1 MTLPPSPTS
10 SLTLPWPWSPYT
22 HPLRCGTEPG
32 PWDWP
37 GPRRSF
43 LTQGVVPRSPHGSW
57 VPPVTPVKLDA
68 SGLRE
73 PPSGQSPP
81 ARHSHPSWDSLHHA
95 GQGPKGS
102 SVGRYHDA
110 TTITDLCSCGN
121 VPEVEIISLLG
132 EQLPHYTLRAD
143 TLFGYEHD
151 DWLHTPLL
159 PPEAPTPLTPQ
170 QIEETLKYF
179 RECRGAP
186 LGASEGTWGELALWG
201 TPSSATH
208 RQDLQLR
215 RPLGDPQLRRPLGDP
230 QLLESWSSPR
240 PEELELRDQDA
251 AAARQS
257 RIFPLLR
264 ELALGCM
271 FPPEL
276 GGLRGPQAMEF
287 WSSPAA
293 YAEVHGSPALVSPT
307 DLIATELE
315 EETEAPLGEGADL
328 SDPAPARHADV
339 PACTR
344 AGCQEQ
350 GAAPEGVGT
359 GTGAT
364 SITTE
369 TCQYEDQEQQLML
382 DCVEQ
387 FSSRQVA
394 SLSEELAR
402 KTEDTAR
409 QQEEISQLLAQI
421 VDLQQKCRTYG
432 AEVEELHQHLAATKE
447 SQQKLRTE
455 LQDLQEKYA
464 ECEGML
470 HEAQEEIKT
479 LRTRNLP
486 NSSLNRYSLLP
497 LDSLAAEIKGIMR
510 KGADSSS
517 ASEYK
522 SYKRVFETVKVV
534 NQAVKAKS
542 RAESPQNLP
551 GSKPSSAL
559 PSAGCSRVSTPRTS
573 YYGSDS
579 ASLAPENLESA
590 LGEEKLRGTPG
601 TPGRHDLEAALQR
614 LSARQENHASE
625 RSFFETEREQKLN
638 QLARDVESSSGFLTP
653 NDSILSTGTN
663 YSGSSEHTG
672 GSGFSLGSLSYL
684 PDKLQIVKPLEG
696 SVTLHHWQQLAKP
709 NLGGILDPRP
719 GVLTKDFRQLDV
731 DLEEVYNLNDLEE
744 DDVDLSAF
752 PALAASTPSKAKGCS
767 SAFHSSI
774 NNLPQTPSTFTITT
788 CHILHPS
795 KEITTVTPS
804 LYNTVV
810 PSCGPFDR
818 LSAAGPVPQALE
830 PGPRAL
836 SAPLGLVTLLLEHGI
851 SASVRAGNA
860 LAALRAP
867 EPPSWLSPL
876 REQWDSLGGRSLGSS
891 GLAQPFPRAHGLD
904 DGRAAGPSG
913 AQSKSN
919 IFSWNLVEKLKRL
932 RLDKVVARGE
942 ASFRGAGER
951 RQPVGPPAPTTQ
963 P

>member
-1 MTLPPSPTS
+1 MLATETHRALAVQHLRTNPRGDSAHSGEWCKYLPGQKIPDSGRLCNPEQGSSTPEQRTERNQEGRGGQSAVSRPSEERADRS
-10 SLTLPWPWSPYT
+10 RAKELTHEPASPPDLACRGARTVPPAGSRSHRPLNRTVCPHGKPRREGGFRAHPWERERHRGAGRW
-22 HPLRCGTEPG
+22 CGTETG

-37 GPRRSF
+37 GPHRSF
-43 LTQGVVPRSPHGSW
+43 LKQGVVPHSPHGSW

-68 SGLRE
+68 LG
-73 PPSGQSPP
+73 PP
-81 ARHSHPSWDSLHHA
+81 AHHSQPSRDSPAASLHHA

-102 SVGRYHDA
+102 AVGRYHDA

-179 RECRGAP
+179 LLC
-186 LGASEGTWGELALWG
+186 SERVGRITKTYHDLDAVTNLLEEKERDLELAARIGQSLLKQNRSL
-201 TPSSATH
+201 TERNELLEEQLELAKEEVA
-208 RQDLQLR
+208 QLR
-215 RPLGDPQLRRPLGDP
+215 HEVSMRDDLLHLYTNTVEDSEPATVTATPLRRNESSLSLQQHIQYD
-230 QLLESWSSPR
+230 LLQQK
-240 PEELELRDQDA
+240 LR
-251 AAARQS
+251 
-257 RIFPLLR
+257 
-264 ELALGCM
+264 
-271 FPPEL
+271 
-276 GGLRGPQAMEF
+276 
-287 WSSPAA
+287 
-293 YAEVHGSPALVSPT
+293 V
-307 DLIATELE
+307 LE
-315 EETEAPLGEGADL
+315 EENQKLRSE
-328 SDPAPARHADV
+328 
-339 PACTR
+339 
-344 AGCQEQ
+344 
-350 GAAPEGVGT
+350 
-359 GTGAT
+359 AT
-364 SITTE
+364 SIATE

-387 FSSRQVA
+387 FSEASRHVA

-432 AEVEELHQHLAATKE
+432 VELEELQQHLAATKA
-447 SQQKLRTE
+447 SQQNLRTE
-455 LQDLQEKYA
+455 MQDLQEKYA

-470 HEAQEEIKT
+470 HEAQEEIKG

-486 NSSLNRYSLLP
+486 SSSLNRYSLLP

-517 ASEYK
+517 SSEYQ

-551 GSKPSSAL
+551 SSKPSSAL

-579 ASLAPENLESA
+579 ASLALENLESG

-614 LSARQENHASE
+614 LSARQESHASE

-638 QLARDVESSSGFLTP
+638 QLAGDVESSSGFLTP

-672 GSGFSLGSLSYL
+672 GSSFSLGSLSYL

-731 DLEEVYNLNDLEE
+731 DLEEIYNLNDLEE
-744 DDVDLSAF
+744 DEVDLSAF

-767 SAFHSSI
+767 SG
-774 NNLPQTPSTFTITT
+774 
-788 CHILHPS
+788 
-795 KEITTVTPS
+795 ER
-804 LYNTVV
+804 
-810 PSCGPFDR
+810 GPMGRGGD
-818 LSAAGPVPQALE
+818 
-830 PGPRAL
+830 
-836 SAPLGLVTLLLEHGI
+836 
-851 SASVRAGNA
+851 
-860 LAALRAP
+860 P
-867 EPPSWLSPL
+867 EPAAVFIIQSCPLVGPL
-876 REQWDSLGGRSLGSS
+876 RG
-891 GLAQPFPRAHGLD
+891 
-904 DGRAAGPSG
+904 
-913 AQSKSN
+913 
-919 IFSWNLVEKLKRL
+919 
-932 RLDKVVARGE
+932 
-942 ASFRGAGER
+942 
-951 RQPVGPPAPTTQ
+951 
-963 P
+963 

>member
-1 MTLPPSPTS
+1 
-10 SLTLPWPWSPYT
+10 
-22 HPLRCGTEPG
+22 
-32 PWDWP
+32 
-37 GPRRSF
+37 
-43 LTQGVVPRSPHGSW
+43 
-57 VPPVTPVKLDA
+57 
-68 SGLRE
+68 
-73 PPSGQSPP
+73 
-81 ARHSHPSWDSLHHA
+81 
-95 GQGPKGS
+95 
-102 SVGRYHDA
+102 
-110 TTITDLCSCGN
+110 
-121 VPEVEIISLLG
+121 
-132 EQLPHYTLRAD
+132 
-143 TLFGYEHD
+143 
-151 DWLHTPLL
+151 
-159 PPEAPTPLTPQ
+159 
-170 QIEETLKYF
+170 
-179 RECRGAP
+179 
-186 LGASEGTWGELALWG
+186 
-201 TPSSATH
+201 
-208 RQDLQLR
+208 
-215 RPLGDPQLRRPLGDP
+215 
-230 QLLESWSSPR
+230 
-240 PEELELRDQDA
+240 
-251 AAARQS
+251 
-257 RIFPLLR
+257 
-264 ELALGCM
+264 M

-276 GGLRGPQAMEF
+276 GEVGGLRGPQAMEF

-293 YAEVHGSPALVSPT
+293 YDEVHGSPALVSPT

-315 EETEAPLGEGADL
+315 EVLCSERVGRVTKTYHDLDAVTNLLEEKERDLELAARIGQSLLKQNRSLTERNELLEEQLELAKEEIAQLRHEVSMRDDLLHLYTNTVEDSEPATATATPLRRNESSL
-328 SDPAPARHADV
+328 SLQQHVQYDALQQKLRGLEEENQKL
-339 PACTR
+339 R
-344 AGCQEQ
+344 LE
-350 GAAPEGVGT
+350 
-359 GTGAT
+359 AT
-364 SITTE
+364 SIATE

-387 FSSRQVA
+387 FSEASRQVV

-421 VDLQQKCRTYG
+421 VDLQQRGRTHG
-432 AEVEELHQHLAATKE
+432 AEVEELQQHLAATKE

-455 LQDLQEKYA
+455 LQDLQERYA

-517 ASEYK
+517 SSEYK

-542 RAESPQNLP
+542 HAESPQNLP

-590 LGEEKLRGTPG
+590 LAEEKLRGTPG

-818 LSAAGPVPQALE
+818 LSAAGPMPQALE

-860 LAALRAP
+860 LAALRVP

-891 GLAQPFPRAHGLD
+891 GLARPFPRAHGLD
-904 DGRAAGPSG
+904 DGRAAGPSR

-932 RLDKVVARGE
+932 RLEKVVARGE
-942 ASFRGAGER
+942 AGFRGAGES